1 MLPVRACGLWPVAGK
16 REQATALGRGA
27 SARAAAEQGGV
38 SVHGLCLPCRVLL
51 LPALRLSL
59 SRPLSR
65 FFSRVPRRL
74 RPGLRSPESRRRT
87 GRRNDLNSPQ
97 TPRYE
102 PMHVAS
108 GGARNLRLSMLY
120 IKKIQSKY
128 AIQWTINYNAHNK
141 FIIITKV

>member
-1 MLPVRACGLWPVAGK
+1 VAGK

-87 GRRNDLNSPQ
+87 GRRNNLNSPQ

-102 PMHVAS
+102 PIHVALGLVGWLMAS
-108 GGARNLRLSMLY
+108 SAACRGTPGVLQWVWPRGLSVRREARRTGGGRRPQPLAE
-120 IKKIQSKY
+120 
-128 AIQWTINYNAHNK
+128 A
-141 FIIITKV
+141 